1 MVESA
6 RDKKRSLFTLI
17 GDVPTLVKEL
27 VQGEIALL
35 KSEIM
40 AKLKIL
46 GVGVGLLLGAVILL
60 FFFLGVLLTAIVLT
74 ISIWLPGWL
83 SALIV
88 AFVLLVVLA
97 ILAWIGIREVKKAM
111 PPVPEK
117 TIASVQRDI
126 NAIKGVG
133 KRTKP

>member
-1 MVESA
+1 VVESA